1 MRKNE
6 APTPIMGGG
15 LNFRRMSRKRKRE
28 EEERRRGVFWE
39 GEEAVGMG
47 RGAAHLLKSIF
58 NLTFW

>member
-6 APTPIMGGG
+6 APTPIMGGEG

-47 RGAAHLLKSIF
+47 RGGEQHIF
-58 NLTFW
+58 